1 MKRLILNV
9 VYLRA
14 LFVCAFAVFAQSSG
28 DAAQGKAVFLI
39 MGDSVMKTVCVSL
52 ERDLAQSTEFRPVS
66 FASIGSGLCRLDL
79 LNWHEKIKTLAETEN
94 PAAAVIL
101 IGSNDNQP
109 MQTEKGG
116 VLQQG
121 SDEWQAEYARRVGKF
136 MDIMIAGGIKNIIWV
151 TLPDMR
157 ETDKQEHVQI
167 VNHIFSK
174 EAASRPAVVILDTQ
188 KIFSRE
194 PGKFTMYV
202 LGPDGKPLY
211 VRAQDGV
218 HFNREG
224 ANRLAEIIIKKL
236 NEARKA
242 R

>member
-1 MKRLILNV
+1 MKRLILK
-9 VYLRA
+9 LSFLFA
-14 LFVCAFAVFAQSSG
+14 LIVCAATLFAQSNG

-79 LNWHEKIKTLAETEN
+79 LNWPEKIKTLAETEN

-109 MQTEKGG
+109 MQTEKG

-121 SDEWQAEYARRVGKF
+121 SEEWQAEYARRVGKF

-157 ETDKQEHVQI
+157 ETDKQEHAQI

-202 LGPDGKPLY
+202 FGTDGKPLY

-224 ANRLAEIIIKKL
+224 ANRLAEIIIRKL
-236 NEARKA
+236 NEVRKK
-242 R
+242 